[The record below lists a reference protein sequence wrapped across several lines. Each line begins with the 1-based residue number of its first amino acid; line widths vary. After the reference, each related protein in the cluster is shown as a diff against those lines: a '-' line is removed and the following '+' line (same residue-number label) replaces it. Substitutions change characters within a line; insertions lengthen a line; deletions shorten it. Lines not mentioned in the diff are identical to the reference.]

1 MKYLDNYDIITYE
14 NSQEYVVMDSII
26 VENSNF
32 VYLVNKNDQTDHVL
46 AMVEKENDK
55 LKVNEIDLSNDDNQ
69 EIIMKLLEE
78 FGIDMYKVIKE
89 RSEE

>member
-14 NSQEYVVMDSII
+14 NSKEYVVMDSII

>member
-1 MKYLDNYDIITYE
+1 MKYLNNYDIITYE
-14 NSQEYVVMDSII
+14 NSKEYVVMDSII

-32 VYLVNKNDQTDHVL
+32 VYLVNKNDQADHVL